1 MKNDMN
7 ISKQII
13 KELKSVGFHN
23 PISDPKSMLF
33 VTKISHRSASVIKA
47 NSKEVFISRMAL
59 KHIID
64 SRGDKA
70 ERVIEV
76 MPIILGKPDKIA
88 DNSLKTE
95 NSFLFA
101 GKLDR
106 HYGVVLEITKTTGLS
121 NQVVSAFIIN
131 DKTYE
136 KIHDISG
143 GTAPPR

>member
-1 MKNDMN
+1 ME
-7 ISKQII
+7 II
-13 KELKSVGFHN
+13 KTDS
-23 PISDPKSMLF
+23 
-33 VTKISHRSASVIKA
+33 T
-47 NSKEVFISRMAL
+47 EVFISRTAL

-64 SRGDKA
+64 GRGDKA
-70 ERVIEV
+70 ERVIEI

-88 DNSLKTE
+88 DNSAKTE

-121 NQVVSAFIIN
+121 NQVVSAFLI
-131 DKTYE
+131 DHRTYE

-143 GTAPPR
+143 GTAP